1 MRSAH
6 SMRFGA
12 TTRLYDAASPL
23 RPLLSPRDRH
33 PRVAGAPTYE
43 RPAIAGSGTIAT
55 GLAACAS
62 VASPVVLLARSD
74 ASAWRAEEQAQKLAA
89 KVDGADGGRIKVT
102 TATGDV
108 AGCDL
113 VVEAVVE
120 EIGPKADL
128 LRAVGDA
135 AGDADL
141 ATTTS
146 SLSLDEIGSDSGH
159 AERVFG
165 LHPFNPVAKMDLI
178 ELCLPDPAREEIRPR
193 AKTWCEAIGKVV
205 VEVPNEP
212 GFVVNRLLF
221 PYLFDAVRLM
231 EQTGMEA
238 EDVDRCM
245 TLGAAYPMGPL
256 ALLDLVGI
264 DVAVAIGNALH
275 ADSDED
281 HHRPPGRLIS
291 LVDAGKLG
299 RKSGAGFYTY
309 D

>member
-1 MRSAH
+1 MA
-6 SMRFGA
+6 
-12 TTRLYDAASPL
+12 
-23 RPLLSPRDRH
+23 RDRH
-33 PRVAGAPTYE
+33 PRVTGAPTYV

-62 VASPVVLLARSD
+62 VSSQVLLLARSD

-89 KVDGADGGRIKVT
+89 KVDGGDGGRVKVT
-102 TATGDV
+102 TDPADL
-108 AGCDL
+108 ADCDL

-120 EIGPKADL
+120 ELGPKAEL
-128 LRAVGDA
+128 LRTAGDA
-135 AGDADL
+135 AADADL

-146 SLSLDEIGSDSGH
+146 SLSLDEIGAESGH
-159 AERVFG
+159 TQRVFG
-165 LHPFNPVAKMDLI
+165 LHPFNPVVKMDLI
-178 ELCLPDPAREEIRPR
+178 ELCLPEAAREEIRPR
-193 AKTWCEAIGKVV
+193 ASAWCEAIGKTV

-238 EDVDRCM
+238 DAVDECM
-245 TLGAAYPMGPL
+245 TLGANYPMGPL
-256 ALLDLVGI
+256 ALLDLIGI
-264 DVAVAIGNALH
+264 DVAVAIGEALH
-275 ADSDED
+275 ADSGED

-291 LVDAGKLG
+291 LVDTGKLG

>member
-1 MRSAH
+1 
-6 SMRFGA
+6 
-12 TTRLYDAASPL
+12 
-23 RPLLSPRDRH
+23 
-33 PRVAGAPTYE
+33 VAGPTTYE

-62 VASPVVLLARSD
+62 AASSVVLFARSD

-89 KVDGADGGRIKVT
+89 KVEGGEGARIKVT
-102 TATGDV
+102 TDPADLGD
-108 AGCDL
+108 CDL

-120 EIGPKADL
+120 QLAPKVDL
-128 LRAVGDA
+128 LRSAGDA
-135 AGDADL
+135 AADADL

-146 SLSLDEIGSDSGH
+146 SLSLDEIGSQSGH

-193 AKTWCEAIGKVV
+193 AQGWCKAIGKTV

-245 TLGAAYPMGPL
+245 TLGANHPMGPL
-256 ALLDLVGI
+256 ALLDLIGV
-264 DVAVAIGNALH
+264 DVAVAIGEALY
-275 ADSDED
+275 ADSGEG
-281 HHRPPGRLIS
+281 HHRPPGRLIA
-291 LVDAGKLG
+291 LVDEGKLG
-299 RKSGAGFYTY
+299 RKAGAGFYDY